1 MPHAEKDVMGEPAV
15 NGVMPQSQFFNHLT
29 SYPIVSESLQ
39 NLKAN
44 PYGQKS
50 LELADQG
57 YSHFAKPIL
66 PYLAKPYG
74 YVAPYVNKADELGN
88 EGLNRVDNTIPVV
101 MHASENIKQT
111 IKGYVSVPF
120 RLAEGGKGYV
130 LETYS
135 KERNAVGDGYLA
147 RSKAAVSTGLRLTA
161 DSCLW
166 LRGYL
171 VPHAK
176 SNQVV
181 ENGKP
186 RQNGKKAG
194 PKQPAPSAK

>member
-1 MPHAEKDVMGEPAV
+1 MPHAEKDVMGEPVV
-15 NGVMPQSQFFNHLT
+15 NGDHPQSQFINHLA
-29 SYPIVSESLQ
+29 SYPFVSGSLE
-39 NLKAN
+39 NIKAN

-57 YSHFAKPIL
+57 YSQFAKPFL

-74 YVAPYVNKADELGN
+74 YVAPYVSKADELGN
-88 EGLNRVDNTIPVV
+88 EGLNRMDSTIPAVI
-101 MHASENIKQT
+101 HASENIKET
-111 IKGYVSVPF
+111 IRGYVSAPF
-120 RLAEGGKGYV
+120 RLAEDGKGYV

-135 KERNAVGDGYLA
+135 SERNAVGDGSFS

-171 VPHAK
+171 IPEAK
-176 SNQVV
+176 TN
-181 ENGKP
+181 EAAKNGKP
-186 RQNGKKAG
+186 RRNGEKA
-194 PKQPAPSAK
+194 KPAKS